1 VSTIDQRHRQAS
13 SDTFTI
19 QWVPCYFQRVEQQL
33 TKPRALKP
41 GDTIGIAAPA
51 SPFDREAFDR
61 GIAVLESIGF
71 RVQIPEG
78 LFARNGY
85 LAGSDTERAA
95 LLMGLFEDDSIGAI
109 FCARGGFGSM
119 RLLPLLDFDTIC
131 SHPKVIV
138 GFSDITALLVAIYNR
153 CSTVTFH
160 GPLVTTLG
168 KGSKQTR
175 SALVD
180 TIASPRPL
188 NLRPHKAIVVN
199 AGKASGPLLG
209 GNLTSLCHLMGTHYE
224 PSFES
229 HLLFLEDRGEAP
241 YRIDRM
247 LSQLRLGGHLDG
259 VAGVILGSFQD
270 CGAVDDVYS
279 VVKDAFSH
287 TGVPI
292 LTGFEFGHGTE
303 NITIPIGIEAELNT
317 EEGGLRFQEAAV
329 EDTK

>member
-1 VSTIDQRHRQAS
+1 
-13 SDTFTI
+13 
-19 QWVPCYFQRVEQQL
+19 VEQQL
-33 TKPRALKP
+33 TKPRALNP
-41 GDTIGIAAPA
+41 GDTIGVAAPA

-61 GIAVLESIGF
+61 GVAVLESIGF

-85 LAGSDTERAA
+85 FAGSDAERAS

-119 RLLPLLDFDTIC
+119 RLLPLLDFDAIC
-131 SHPKVIV
+131 SHSKIVV
-138 GFSDITALLVAIYNR
+138 GFSDITTLLVAIYKR

-168 KGSKQTR
+168 KGSEQTR
-175 SALVD
+175 TALVD
-180 TIASPRPL
+180 AIASPRPL
-188 NLRPHKAIVVN
+188 SLRPRKAIVVN

-209 GNLTSLCHLMGTHYE
+209 GNLTSLCHLMGTPYE
-224 PSFES
+224 PRFEG

-270 CGAVDDVYS
+270 CGTVDDVYS
-279 VVKDAFSH
+279 VVKEAFNH

-292 LTGFEFGHGTE
+292 LAGFEFGHGTE
-303 NITIPIGIEAELNT
+303 NITIPIGIEADLNT
-317 EEGGLRFQEAAV
+317 EEGILQLQEPAV
-329 EDTK
+329 DG